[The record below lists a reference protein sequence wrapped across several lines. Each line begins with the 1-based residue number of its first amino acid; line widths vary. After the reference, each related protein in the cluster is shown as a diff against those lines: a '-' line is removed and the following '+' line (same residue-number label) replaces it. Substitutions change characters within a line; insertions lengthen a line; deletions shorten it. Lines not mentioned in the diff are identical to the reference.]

1 MFDRLSALIKLICY
15 LLFRRG
21 YKKEHVP
28 PGAEKAIH
36 LNYARNSS
44 GQGQYGQSN
53 ALEDLRGG
61 ARCSRSRSCCH
72 CCCPCRVSSICAM
85 SLNSRSQ
92 ENAMLRCAGHVHR
105 LTDTVGAAKQS
116 IHRYTAQLLLPV
128 DNRDDSSSHSHSS
141 SSNLQHRQHRRI
153 PGSFPAANG
162 KHCLIQ
168 PAVCPA
174 VVVASLS
181 LPRNRN
187 SPATATATA
196 EAPTAARLHLIK
208 VCSRVSVSS
217 SVAISVS
224 VRVREFY
231 LPGLPNDLN

>member
-1 MFDRLSALIKLICY
+1 MAVLAT
-15 LLFRRG
+15 
-21 YKKEHVP
+21 P
-28 PGAEKAIH
+28 AP
-36 LNYARNSS
+36 AR
-44 GQGQYGQSN
+44 
-53 ALEDLRGG
+53 
-61 ARCSRSRSCCH
+61 
-72 CCCPCRVSSICAM
+72 CPCRVSSICAM

-128 DNRDDSSSHSHSS
+128 DNRDDSSNSSSH

-187 SPATATATA
+187 SPATAIAA
-196 EAPTAARLHLIK
+196 APTAARLHLIK
-208 VCSRVSVSS
+208 VCSRVSVS
-217 SVAISVS
+217 IS

>member
-1 MFDRLSALIKLICY
+1 MLDRLSALIKLICY

-21 YKKEHVP
+21 CKKEHVP

-36 LNYARNSS
+36 LNYVRNSS

-61 ARCSRSRSCCH
+61 ARYSRSCSRSFCC

-128 DNRDDSSSHSHSS
+128 DNRDDSSSNSH

-196 EAPTAARLHLIK
+196 TAPTAARLHLIK
-208 VCSRVSVSS
+208 VCSRVSYSVSIS
-217 SVAISVS
+217 ISVS
-224 VRVREFY
+224 ESESSTC
-231 LPGLPNDLN
+231 PGCLMI

>member
-1 MFDRLSALIKLICY
+1 MLDRLSALIKLICY

-21 YKKEHVP
+21 CKKEHVP

-44 GQGQYGQSN
+44 GQGQYGHSN

-61 ARCSRSRSCCH
+61 ARYSRSRSFCC

-128 DNRDDSSSHSHSS
+128 DNRDDSSSSSH
-141 SSNLQHRQHRRI
+141 SNLQHRQHRRI

-196 EAPTAARLHLIK
+196 AAPTAARLHLIK
-208 VCSRVSVSS
+208 VCSRVSVS
-217 SVAISVS
+217 IS

>member
-1 MFDRLSALIKLICY
+1 MAVLAT
-15 LLFRRG
+15 
-21 YKKEHVP
+21 P
-28 PGAEKAIH
+28 APAP
-36 LNYARNSS
+36 
-44 GQGQYGQSN
+44 
-53 ALEDLRGG
+53 
-61 ARCSRSRSCCH
+61 RCCCC

-128 DNRDDSSSHSHSS
+128 DNRDDSS
-141 SSNLQHRQHRRI
+141 NLQHRQHRRI

-187 SPATATATA
+187 SPATATATSTA
-196 EAPTAARLHLIK
+196 AAAAPTAARLHLIK
-208 VCSRVSVSS
+208 VCSRVSYSVSFS
-217 SVAISVS
+217 ISFS
-224 VRVREFY
+224 VRVGEFY

>member
-1 MFDRLSALIKLICY
+1 M
-15 LLFRRG
+15 
-21 YKKEHVP
+21 
-28 PGAEKAIH
+28 
-36 LNYARNSS
+36 
-44 GQGQYGQSN
+44 
-53 ALEDLRGG
+53 RGG
-61 ARCSRSRSCCH
+61 ARYSRSCSRSCCCC

-128 DNRDDSSSHSHSS
+128 DNRDDSSSNSSSHSS
-141 SSNLQHRQHRRI
+141 NLQHRQHRQHRRI

-196 EAPTAARLHLIK
+196 AAPTAARLHLIK
-208 VCSRVSVSS
+208 VCSRVSYSVS
-217 SVAISVS
+217 ISISFS

>member
-1 MFDRLSALIKLICY
+1 MAVLAT
-15 LLFRRG
+15 
-21 YKKEHVP
+21 P
-28 PGAEKAIH
+28 AP
-36 LNYARNSS
+36 AR
-44 GQGQYGQSN
+44 
-53 ALEDLRGG
+53 
-61 ARCSRSRSCCH
+61 
-72 CCCPCRVSSICAM
+72 CPCRVSSICAM

-128 DNRDDSSSHSHSS
+128 DNRDDSSSNRHSSNS

-187 SPATATATA
+187 SPATATAA
-196 EAPTAARLHLIK
+196 APTAARLHLIK
-208 VCSRVSVSS
+208 VCSRLSYSVSY
-217 SVAISVS
+217 SVSISISVS
-224 VRVREFY
+224 VRVGEFY

>member
-1 MFDRLSALIKLICY
+1 MAVLAT
-15 LLFRRG
+15 
-21 YKKEHVP
+21 P
-28 PGAEKAIH
+28 APAP
-36 LNYARNSS
+36 
-44 GQGQYGQSN
+44 
-53 ALEDLRGG
+53 
-61 ARCSRSRSCCH
+61 RCCCC

-128 DNRDDSSSHSHSS
+128 DNRDDSS
-141 SSNLQHRQHRRI
+141 NLQHRQHRRI

-187 SPATATATA
+187 SPATATAA
-196 EAPTAARLHLIK
+196 APTAARLHLIK
-208 VCSRVSVSS
+208 VCSRLSYSVSY
-217 SVAISVS
+217 SVSISISVS
-224 VRVREFY
+224 VRVGEFY

>member
-1 MFDRLSALIKLICY
+1 MCCVLDRLSALIKLICY

-21 YKKEHVP
+21 CKKEHVP

-61 ARCSRSRSCCH
+61 ARYSRSC

-128 DNRDDSSSHSHSS
+128 DNRDDSSSHS
-141 SSNLQHRQHRRI
+141 NLQHRQHRRI

-187 SPATATATA
+187 SPATATA
-196 EAPTAARLHLIK
+196 PTAARLHLIK
-208 VCSRVSVSS
+208 VCSRVSYSVS
-217 SVAISVS
+217 IS
-224 VRVREFY
+224 VRVGEFY

>member
-1 MFDRLSALIKLICY
+1 MLDRLSALIKLICY

-21 YKKEHVP
+21 CKKEHVP

-44 GQGQYGQSN
+44 GQGQYGHSN

-61 ARCSRSRSCCH
+61 ARYSRSCSRSCCCC

-128 DNRDDSSSHSHSS
+128 DNRDDSSS
-141 SSNLQHRQHRRI
+141 NLQHRQHRRI

-187 SPATATATA
+187 SPATATATSTA
-196 EAPTAARLHLIK
+196 AAAPTAARLHLIK
-208 VCSRVSVSS
+208 VCSRLHLRPSR
-217 SVAISVS
+217 
-224 VRVREFY
+224 RV
-231 LPGLPNDLN
+231 LPARAA